1 MGKALNRI
9 MRPIFNVPGEGS
21 FAFLMGIISG
31 YPTGAKIVSNLK
43 EKKICNTE
51 ECERLIAFTNNSG
64 PLFIV
69 GTVGSGLLGNSKIGF
84 LLLFTHIISCITVGF
99 LFRFWKCKRNPI
111 YRLSECNSKSPLNC
125 KYRKFGRSIRNKYKK
140 FQKHNCKERW
150 ICSFI
155 LCYQLNARQYSFF

>member
-1 MGKALNRI
+1 MGRALNKI

-84 LLLFTHIISCITVGF
+84 LLLFTHILACITVGF
-99 LFRFWKCKRNPI
+99 LFRFWKCKK
-111 YRLSECNSKSPLNC
+111 NSRFRTAEKLAQTSRYS
-125 KYRKFGRSIRNKYKK
+125 KHRQFRRSIRNKYKK
-140 FQKHNCKERW
+140 FHKHNCYDRR

-155 LCYQLNARQYSFF
+155 FSYQFNA

>member
-9 MRPIFNVPGEGS
+9 MRPLFNVPGEGS

-43 EKKICNTE
+43 EKIICNTE

-69 GTVGSGLLGNSKIGF
+69 GTVGSSLLSNSKIGF
-84 LLLFTHIISCITVGF
+84 LLLFTHILACITVGF
-99 LFRFWKCKRNPI
+99 LFRFWK
-111 YRLSECNSKSPLNC
+111 
-125 KYRKFGRSIRNKYKK
+125 YKK
-140 FQKHNCKERW
+140 APPYRSSEDTSEAPRNCECRQFRRSTGNKHQKFYKYNCYDRW
-150 ICSFI
+150 ICSPI
-155 LCYQLNARQYSFF
+155 LCYKLNARQYTLF